1 MFLHLNAKV
10 SCSVVVDKFFF
21 DENIGGR
28 MCGVNQWNSDPQIL
42 FDLVVSDV
50 FDDWNE
56 SVIDD
61 AASEPDGVVD
71 RPVTVDGNDT

>member
-21 DENIGGR
+21 DENISGR
-28 MCGVNQWNSDPQIL
+28 MRRVDQRNSDPQVL
-42 FDLVVSDV
+42 FDLVVGDV
-50 FDDWNE
+50 FDDWDE

-61 AASEPDGVVD
+61 ATREPDRVVD
-71 RPVTVDGNDT
+71 CPVTVDGNDT